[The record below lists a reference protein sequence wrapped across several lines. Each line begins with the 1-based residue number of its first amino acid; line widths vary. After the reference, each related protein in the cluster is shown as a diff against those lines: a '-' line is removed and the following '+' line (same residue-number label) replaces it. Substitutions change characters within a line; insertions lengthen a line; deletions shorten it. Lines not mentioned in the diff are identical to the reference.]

1 MLLPHITV
9 GIKIMISKEIAS
21 VEPVN
26 EKNTPNKAV
35 HNIADNKPKNS
46 KMDSLDIMLFALFG
60 SVNIF

>member
-46 KMDSLDIMLFALFG
+46 KNGQFG
-60 SVNIF
+60 YNAFCPVWKC